1 MRVLVLGAGGQLGE
15 AVTARLGADHEVV
28 ATTRRELDV
37 TDGAAVGPRIAAI
50 QPDVI
55 VNCSAYT
62 DVDRA
67 EDEPVQ
73 AFTVN
78 AMAVRWLARA
88 ADATGATLVHYST
101 DFVFDGQTDRPYA
114 ETDAP
119 NPRGTY
125 AMSKLLGEWFA
136 AEASRHYILRVE
148 SLFGGPK
155 ARSSID
161 RIRDNILAGT
171 AVRAFADRTVSPSFV
186 DDVVTATVALIDR
199 RAPAGLYHCV
209 SSGWTTWV
217 GVAEELARLLGR
229 PDAVIEGV
237 RMADLKMRVSRP
249 LFAALSNAKLA
260 AAGVPTPTWQQAL
273 HRYIDIS
280 I

>member
-1 MRVLVLGAGGQLGE
+1 MRVLVLGASGQLGQ
-15 AVTARLGADHEVV
+15 AMVGRLSGDHEVI

-37 TDGAAVGPRIAAI
+37 TDGAVVGARIAAI
-50 QPDVI
+50 RPEAI
-55 VNCSAYT
+55 INCSAYT

-78 AMAVRWLARA
+78 AMAVRWIARA
-88 ADATGATLVHYST
+88 AGAVGAVLVHYST
-101 DFVFDGQTDRPYA
+101 DFVFDGRTDRPYV
-114 ETDAP
+114 ESDPP

-136 AEASRHYILRVE
+136 AETPRHYVLRVE

-161 RIRDNILAGT
+161 RIRDAILAGT
-171 AVRAFADRTVSPSFV
+171 PVRAFGDRAVSPSFV
-186 DDVVTATVALIDR
+186 DDVVTATVTLLEGG
-199 RAPAGLYHCV
+199 APSGLYHCV
-209 SSGWTTWV
+209 NSGWTTWV
-217 GVAEELARLLGR
+217 GLAEELARLLGR
-229 PDAVIEGV
+229 PDAPIEAV
-237 RMADLKMRVSRP
+237 RMADLNMRVSRP

-260 AAGVPTPTWQQAL
+260 SAGAVMPTWQQAL
-273 HRYIDIS
+273 YRYID
-280 I
+280 